1 MADAQIEAILPQ
13 KRGRKKKDLKE
24 NEPKKPITKK
34 KNITKDLALNK
45 EEITTEE
52 TEQKK
57 TTTKKKKSTKDSALN
72 KIKIAKEESTTKK
85 KLTKDLALNKEE
97 KVEENTK
104 TEKKLTKDLAL
115 NKEEKVEENT
125 KTEKKNYVTEDNILT
140 YHTKF
145 NEKLEQ
151 INLRKSKLEDFTTNY
166 EKLYKDIEHAIK
178 ISKEKEKKLI
188 LPPRFDKPTLL
199 SQKLADFLNKPY
211 GTELSR
217 IDVTHQ
223 ILEYIWKHNLLNNS
237 ENKEISC
244 NDELCHL
251 LNVDLELDIVTVF
264 NLRRYIKHNYPD
276 DYLK

>member
-1 MADAQIEAILPQ
+1 MADAQIEAVLPQ

-72 KIKIAKEESTTKK
+72 KIKIAKEESTTK
-85 KLTKDLALNKEE
+85 
-97 KVEENTK
+97 
-104 TEKKLTKDLAL
+104 KKLTKDLAL